1 MKSEKMYI
9 VFFIVYITISIILL
23 LSADKTHLPTAAAVA
38 TILSLILVPSFYFLD
53 INRTKR
59 DERTRTSRNLYGE
72 LTDTLAP

>member
-9 VFFIVYITISIILL
+9 AFFIVYITVSIILFL
-23 LSADKTHLPTAAAVA
+23 YVDKTYLPTAAAVA

-59 DERTRTSRNLYGE
+59 DERTRSNC
-72 LTDTLAP
+72 LAP